1 VRRWLREVLN
11 WLLWWRVSDEEVES
25 QVKDYDVLTMVQSA
39 RGLSMLLLLAAALVM
54 SFVIFFGASD
64 AIGYI
69 DVGIFG
75 ILAVLIYEGYRWAIL
90 AAMIAW
96 TIEKLLAVLSPSS
109 VVMVVIAVVWWTV
122 YMRVF
127 YLALRTER
135 ARARP
140 TLQDADPAKSL

>member
-1 VRRWLREVLN
+1 LRDVLN
-11 WLLWWRVSDEEVES
+11 WLLWWRVSDEEIES
-25 QVKDYDVLTMVQSA
+25 QVRNYHALTMFQSA
-39 RGLSMLLLLAAALVM
+39 RGLSMVLLLAAALVM

-69 DVGIFG
+69 DVGIFA

-96 TIEKLLAVLSPSS
+96 TIEKLLSVLSPSG
-109 VVMVVIAVVWWTV
+109 VMMVVLAVVWWTV

-127 YLALRTER
+127 YLALCTER
-135 ARARP
+135 RRMMRTIDRSP
-140 TLQDADPAKSL
+140 NADPANPF

>member
-1 VRRWLREVLN
+1 MRHWLRELSN

-25 QVKDYDVLTMVQSA
+25 QVKNYDILSVFQSA
-39 RGLSMLLLLAAALVM
+39 RGLSMVLLLAAALVM

-75 ILAVLIYEGYRWAIL
+75 ILAVLIYEGYRWAML

-96 TIEKLLAVLSPSS
+96 TIEKLLSVLSPSS
-109 VVMVVIAVVWWTV
+109 VAMVVVAVVWWTV

-135 ARARP
+135 RRAALTAAP
-140 TLQDADPAKSL
+140 

>member
-1 VRRWLREVLN
+1 LRGLLN
-11 WLLWWRVSDEEVES
+11 WLLWWRVSDEDVET
-25 QVKDYDVLTMVQSA
+25 QVKNYDVLTMFQSA
-39 RGLSMLLLLAAALVM
+39 RGLSMVLLLAAALVM

-64 AIGYI
+64 AIDYI

-75 ILAVLIYEGYRWAIL
+75 ILAVLIYEGYRWAML
-90 AAMIAW
+90 AAMVAW

-109 VVMVVIAVVWWTV
+109 VMMVVLAVVWWTV

-135 ARARP
+135 ARAR
-140 TLQDADPAKSL
+140 TLDRAGLAGR

>member
-1 VRRWLREVLN
+1 MSLAVSRKLLN
-11 WLLWWRVSDEEVES
+11 WLLWWRVSVEDVES
-25 QVKDYDVLTMVQSA
+25 QVKNYDVLTMFQSA
-39 RGLSMLLLLAAALVM
+39 RGLSMVLLLAAALEM
-54 SFVIFFGASD
+54 SFVIFFGAWD

-75 ILAVLIYEGYRWAIL
+75 ILAVLIYEGYRWAML

-96 TIEKLLAVLSPSS
+96 TIEKLLSVLSPSS
-109 VVMVVIAVVWWTV
+109 VMMVVLAVIWWAV

-135 ARARP
+135 ARSAGR
-140 TLQDADPAKSL
+140 AA

>member
-1 VRRWLREVLN
+1 MRDLLN

-25 QVKDYDVLTMVQSA
+25 QVRNYDVLTMFQSA
-39 RGLSMLLLLAAALVM
+39 RGLSMVLLLAAALVM
-54 SFVIFFGASD
+54 SFVIFFGAWD

-75 ILAVLIYEGYRWAIL
+75 ILAVLIYEGYRWAML

-96 TIEKLLAVLSPSS
+96 TIEKLLSVLSPSS
-109 VVMVVIAVVWWTV
+109 VMMVILAVVWWTV

-127 YLALRTER
+127 YLALCTER
-135 ARARP
+135 RRSIQSLDRGGRAEH
-140 TLQDADPAKSL
+140 

>member
-1 VRRWLREVLN
+1 MREVLN
-11 WLLWWRVSDEEVES
+11 WLLWWRVSDEDVES
-25 QVKDYDVLTMVQSA
+25 QVTNYDILTVFQSA
-39 RGLSMLLLLAAALVM
+39 RGLSMLLLLATTLLM
-54 SFVIFFGASD
+54 SFVIFFGAWGT
-64 AIGYI
+64 AGYI

-96 TIEKLLAVLSPSS
+96 TIEKLLSLLPPSS
-109 VVMVVIAVVWWTV
+109 VVMVVVAVVWWAV

-135 ARARP
+135 ARA
-140 TLQDADPAKSL
+140 LKPAP

>member
-1 VRRWLREVLN
+1 LRDVLN
-11 WLLWWRVSDEEVES
+11 WLLWWRVSDAEVES
-25 QVKDYDVLTMVQSA
+25 QVKDYDVLTMFQSA
-39 RGLSMLLLLAAALVM
+39 RGLSMVLLLAAALVM

-75 ILAVLIYEGYRWAIL
+75 VLAVLIYEGYRWAML

-135 ARARP
+135 ARA
-140 TLQDADPAKSL
+140 L